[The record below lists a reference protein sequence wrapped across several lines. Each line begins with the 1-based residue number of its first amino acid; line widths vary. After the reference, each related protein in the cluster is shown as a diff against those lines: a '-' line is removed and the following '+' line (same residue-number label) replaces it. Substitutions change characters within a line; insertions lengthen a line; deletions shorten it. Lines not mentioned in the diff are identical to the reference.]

1 MICACLTYNISNF
14 TSNSRLEEEKPED
27 EAHVYDRT
35 TDDVTPHH
43 FTSFQGAGA
52 GSADQEKTGYAK
64 VAESSAG
71 VYDVPEKHVDEANV
85 YDRTTDD
92 VASHYYTSLQGVA
105 QGARAGGADQ
115 EKTGYANVAG
125 SSGGAGDGPQYI
137 NAGAVVEGGQRADS
151 TYQIK

>member
-27 EAHVYDRT
+27 EAH
-35 TDDVTPHH
+35 
-43 FTSFQGAGA
+43 
-52 GSADQEKTGYAK
+52 
-64 VAESSAG
+64 
-71 VYDVPEKHVDEANV
+71 V

-151 TYQIK
+151 TYKIK

>member
-1 MICACLTYNISNF
+1 M
-14 TSNSRLEEEKPED
+14 
-27 EAHVYDRT
+27 YDRT

-52 GSADQEKTGYAK
+52 GS
-64 VAESSAG
+64 
-71 VYDVPEKHVDEANV
+71 
-85 YDRTTDD
+85 
-92 VASHYYTSLQGVA
+92 
-105 QGARAGGADQ
+105 ADQ